1 MPAKHIWQRFT
12 RFQRTTG
19 KNKMPEII
27 SDNISI
33 VETNELEHFSRIDAE
48 YYNKPSLINKDGIPA
63 VASVLSGRPE

>member
-1 MPAKHIWQRFT
+1 
-12 RFQRTTG
+12 
-19 KNKMPEII
+19 MPEII